1 MKSSNLLI
9 SILKRILGIGFLILN
24 YLCYGVMIALAADS
38 SLSAN
43 ERIIYP
49 ILVYILSWSFLLA
62 GIYLAGPE
70 LVNKMKSYYVLLK
83 SKFIKR
89 RSNDKQT

>member
-1 MKSSNLLI
+1 MKESSLVI
-9 SILKRILGIGFLILN
+9 SILKRILGVMFLFLN

-49 ILVYILSWSFLLA
+49 ILVYILSWGFVII

-70 LVNKMKSYYVLLK
+70 IIAKIKTFYSSIKSKLIKRKSY
-83 SKFIKR
+83 
-89 RSNDKQT
+89 DK